1 MKETAE
7 LLPEIITHIDPAT
20 VIPVAVAIVVFGALY
35 FLLRTKKAPA
45 QTDVG
50 EPEVVSEET
59 GETQFTA
66 PEPVSVEEK
75 EVLPPA
81 APPPEVSEEL
91 PPAKEPPSP
100 QVPPA
105 KVPESARDTQFVAP
119 EPVSVKEKEVAP
131 PPAPAHAAPLEVSK
145 EPERTEP
152 PPSPPEED
160 TEDGEPEREVIS
172 EQKEEDAEGDF
183 FSRLSLGLSKT
194 RRGILQNLEHV
205 FSSGS
210 IDDATWDEFE
220 EILIMSDMGVS
231 TTAKL
236 RERVS
241 SAVKAGSGAD
251 IEKIKTLLEK
261 EILDILRA
269 VESPVAELSAR
280 PTVFMVAG
288 VNGVGKTTSI
298 GKIANRFTRE
308 GKKVMVAAAD
318 TFRAAAVE
326 QLGVWAERV
335 GSDFLRGQSGADPS
349 AVAYD
354 AVKASV
360 SRGIDLLVIDT
371 AGRVHTKTG
380 LMEELKKLRRV
391 VERELEGAPHETL
404 LVVDATTGQNA
415 VEQARVFGEAIG
427 VSGIVLTKLDG
438 SAKGGIIVAI
448 AQQLGLPVKYIGV
461 GEGLEDLREFDAE
474 QFTKALFASDK
485 EASR

>member
-1 MKETAE
+1 MKEITE
-7 LLPEIITHIDPAT
+7 LLSGLGTYVDPEIAIPAA
-20 VIPVAVAIVVFGALY
+20 IAVAVLAAVY
-35 FLLRTKKAPA
+35 FLFRKKEVPPE
-45 QTDVG
+45 TVG
-50 EPEVVSEET
+50 QERPEAVSAEPEEVEPPPEPPAPEVAPVQVAEPAPEP
-59 GETQFTA
+59 QFAA
-66 PEPVSVEEK
+66 PEPVVVE
-75 EVLPPA
+75 
-81 APPPEVSEEL
+81 
-91 PPAKEPPSP
+91 
-100 QVPPA
+100 
-105 KVPESARDTQFVAP
+105 
-119 EPVSVKEKEVAP
+119 EKEVAP
-131 PPAPAHAAPLEVSK
+131 PPTDPVPAAEPIEVPEEPTSPEEA
-145 EPERTEP
+145 EPEELKAEEE
-152 PPSPPEED
+152 PEE
-160 TEDGEPEREVIS
+160 TRVPEEPEEEIVA
-172 EQKEEDAEGDF
+172 EEKEDDTEGDF

-205 FSSGS
+205 FSSGK

-220 EILIMSDMGVS
+220 EILIMSDMGVA

-236 RERVS
+236 REKVS
-241 SAVKAGSGAD
+241 SSFGAGGSGD
-251 IEKIKTLLEK
+251 MERIKNLLEK
-261 EILDILRA
+261 EILDILRE
-269 VESPVAELSAR
+269 VESPVTDLSAK

-335 GSDFLRGQSGADPS
+335 GSDFLRGQTGADPS

-380 LMEELKKLRRV
+380 LMDELKKLRRV
-391 VERELEGAPHETL
+391 VARELEGAPHETL

-427 VSGIVLTKLDG
+427 VTGIVLTKLDG
-438 SAKGGIIVAI
+438 TAKGGIIVAI

-461 GEGLEDLREFDAE
+461 GEGLGDLREFDAE
-474 QFTKALFASDK
+474 QFTKALFTSDK
-485 EASR
+485 EALH

>member
-1 MKETAE
+1 M
-7 LLPEIITHIDPAT
+7 
-20 VIPVAVAIVVFGALY
+20 
-35 FLLRTKKAPA
+35 
-45 QTDVG
+45 
-50 EPEVVSEET
+50 
-59 GETQFTA
+59 
-66 PEPVSVEEK
+66 
-75 EVLPPA
+75 
-81 APPPEVSEEL
+81 
-91 PPAKEPPSP
+91 
-100 QVPPA
+100 
-105 KVPESARDTQFVAP
+105 
-119 EPVSVKEKEVAP
+119 
-131 PPAPAHAAPLEVSK
+131 
-145 EPERTEP
+145 
-152 PPSPPEED
+152 
-160 TEDGEPEREVIS
+160 
-172 EQKEEDAEGDF
+172 
-183 FSRLSLGLSKT
+183 
-194 RRGILQNLEHV
+194 LQNLEHV
-205 FSSGS
+205 FSSGR

-236 RERVS
+236 REKVS
-241 SAVKAGSGAD
+241 SSVTPSSRAD
-251 IEKIKTLLEK
+251 IEEIKTLLEK
-261 EILDILRA
+261 EILDILRG
-269 VESPVAELSAR
+269 VQSPVAELSAR

-326 QLGVWAERV
+326 QLEVWSQRV
-335 GSDFLRGQSGADPS
+335 GSDFLRGQTGADPS

-354 AVKASV
+354 AAKASV
-360 SRGIDLLVIDT
+360 SRGIELLVIDT

-415 VEQARVFGEAIG
+415 VEQARVFSEAIG
-427 VSGIVLTKLDG
+427 VTGIVLTKLDG

-448 AQQLGLPVKYIGV
+448 AQQLGIPVKYIGV

-485 EASR
+485 EVLH